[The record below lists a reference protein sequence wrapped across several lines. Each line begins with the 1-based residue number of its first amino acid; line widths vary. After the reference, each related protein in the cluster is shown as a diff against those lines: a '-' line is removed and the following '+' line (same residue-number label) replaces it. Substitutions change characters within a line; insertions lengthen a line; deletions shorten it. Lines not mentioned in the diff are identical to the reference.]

1 MVVPRQVE
9 HHTDRV
15 AALKDDGKS
24 LLLAQIYCLAA
35 AAAMKREI
43 GSRG

>member
-1 MVVPRQVE
+1 MYLQNGSTSSITQR
-9 HHTDRV
+9 R

-35 AAAMKREI
+35 AAAMERN
-43 GSRG
+43 R

>member
-1 MVVPRQVE
+1 MVVVAASQR
-9 HHTDRV
+9 R

-35 AAAMKREI
+35 SAAMEERN
-43 GSRG
+43 R

>member
-1 MVVPRQVE
+1 MVVAAASQR
-9 HHTDRV
+9 R

-35 AAAMKREI
+35 AMERN
-43 GSRG
+43 R